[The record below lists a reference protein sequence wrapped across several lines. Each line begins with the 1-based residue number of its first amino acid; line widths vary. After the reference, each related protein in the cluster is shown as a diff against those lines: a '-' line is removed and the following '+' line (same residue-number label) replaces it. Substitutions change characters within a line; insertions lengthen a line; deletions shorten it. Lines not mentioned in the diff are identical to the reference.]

1 MKPDQQFAAIIRRA
15 QLFSHCYSF
24 AFWTKIFQHLH
35 RTASSFAASGA
46 GDFRRFA
53 ERAARNREMQGEIRS
68 ENSASMNEHSVFDL
82 DGTLRRLGGDT
93 GLLTDLI
100 RLYAE
105 DSPDLLRRMATGIES
120 RHGDQ
125 VRRAAHS
132 LRGLAANFGAAGLT
146 QLLRRLEDNSAAGQL
161 DDAPRLFKTV
171 QHESARL
178 LAVLAQYSH

>member
-1 MKPDQQFAAIIRRA
+1 MRGE
-15 QLFSHCYSF
+15 
-24 AFWTKIFQHLH
+24 T
-35 RTASSFAASGA
+35 RTENIASADDHA
-46 GDFRRFA
+46 
-53 ERAARNREMQGEIRS
+53 
-68 ENSASMNEHSVFDL
+68 VFDL

-93 GLLTDLI
+93 GLLSELI

-120 RHGDQ
+120 RRGDQ

-146 QLLRRLEDNSAAGQL
+146 QLLHRLEDNSAAEQF
-161 DDAPRLFKTV
+161 DDAPKLFKTV

-178 LAVLAQYSH
+178 QAVLAQYAH